1 VRLDQ
6 CRLLADVAVDALP
19 GHPPVTYTVVGPPP
33 CAAAPCPDSL
43 LPGDRL
49 DVTVQFVGEAPQV
62 VTVDA
67 AADGFKA
74 TDAGEAGLSE
84 LSPSSAPAFGP
95 GPDRFALGHCWI
107 DSPID
112 FDGSFWDPAGWID
125 LDAVAASNA
134 SDGTLVL
141 TSPDSAHFSTDSG
154 FELDLVRH
162 PGSKYF
168 PGCM

>member
-1 VRLDQ
+1 VRQ
-6 CRLLADVAVDALP
+6 GSRN
-19 GHPPVTYTVVGPPP
+19 
-33 CAAAPCPDSL
+33 
-43 LPGDRL
+43 
-49 DVTVQFVGEAPQV
+49 
-62 VTVDA
+62 
-67 AADGFKA
+67 
-74 TDAGEAGLSE
+74 
-84 LSPSSAPAFGP
+84 SAPARP
-95 GPDRFALGHCWI
+95 RRPALVHRFALAHCGI

-162 PGSKYF
+162 PGS
-168 PGCM
+168 